1 MSIIQSIASLVNV
14 TKDRINI
21 KALKSGSVVVN
32 GEITSQT
39 ATQDQGVVG
48 SLQSALKV
56 GLNIAGIPLLTFSV
70 SSTTTNATIV
80 TPPTP
85 SQTQTII
92 INDES

>member
-39 ATQDQGVVG
+39 AT
-48 SLQSALKV
+48 
-56 GLNIAGIPLLTFSV
+56 
-70 SSTTTNATIV
+70 
-80 TPPTP
+80 
-85 SQTQTII
+85 
-92 INDES
+92 

>member
-1 MSIIQSIASLVNV
+1 
-14 TKDRINI
+14 
-21 KALKSGSVVVN
+21 
-32 GEITSQT
+32 
-39 ATQDQGVVG
+39 VVG

-85 SQTQTII
+85 SQT
-92 INDES
+92 